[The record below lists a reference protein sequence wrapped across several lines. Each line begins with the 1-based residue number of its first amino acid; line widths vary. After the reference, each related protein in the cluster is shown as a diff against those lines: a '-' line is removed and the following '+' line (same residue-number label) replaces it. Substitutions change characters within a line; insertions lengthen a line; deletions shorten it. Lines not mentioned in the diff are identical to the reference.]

1 MTNTGV
7 RSRHGVA
14 REAAKGDGGGG
25 RRSRVF
31 LPWVS
36 VFGYSNSGVEGDGI
50 LTLILAAVGLLLIWR
65 ARFGWVGQ
73 GALAALV
80 VLVALYD
87 LNDAGNL
94 AAIGL
99 YVTFLGG
106 ITWIVGVFMARAATK
121 PSTALVRGF

>member
-1 MTNTGV
+1 MASLGKPQRVTAAAA
-7 RSRHGVA
+7 VA
-14 REAAKGDGGGG
+14 VG
-25 RRSRVF
+25 VF

-36 VFGYSNSGVEGDGI
+36 VFGYSKSGVEGDGI

-121 PSTALVRGF
+121 PSTALVRGI